1 MRGPGL
7 LTWKDGKMGNG
18 LRRLIVVVLTVCV
31 SCLPIGAVAASAA
44 EADMRP
50 VDVFIGDSSA
60 MNADSRVT
68 PEQRWSRLF
77 SDADGAIE
85 LNVAVGGVGYLVGG
99 EHTYARQVN
108 QVLQQLDERHIDAG
122 RVRRVF
128 LVGGGNDFA
137 AAGTPGFSVALNTAA
152 SEVAGRLRREFPE
165 AQHLY
170 IPEMA
175 PATKRM
181 LAAYGRVKPYMP
193 SFFALAYMHGFKYD
207 KNWYQWLADPY
218 DNGYAVADDT
228 HLSAKGHNEAAHWAV
243 GWVNSLDGPKV
254 AGTVPEWNGSE
265 PVMRF
270 QSHGGWGSVPSV
282 RAAAGTAITL
292 PRSGMTNEGHELIAW
307 NTEADGTG
315 TAYRPGATIAMP
327 GSSVML
333 YAQWRREPQATHV
346 GRGLRMLYVGA
357 VALVCLVAVVA
368 FALVVGHRVG
378 LATSRDAVSARHRH
392 ARRRG
397 RHDAA

>member
-31 SCLPIGAVAASAA
+31 SCLPLGAVVASAA
-44 EADMRP
+44 EAEADTRP

-99 EHTYARQVN
+99 EHTYARQIN

-152 SEVAGRLRREFPE
+152 SEVAGRLRREFPD

-193 SFFALAYMHGFKYD
+193 AFFALAHIHGFQYD
-207 KNWYQWLADPY
+207 KNWYQWLSDPY

-254 AGTVPEWNGSE
+254 AGTVPEWDGSAG
-265 PVMRF
+265 PVVRF
-270 QSHGGWGSVPSV
+270 QSHGGWGSVPSIH
-282 RAAAGTAITL
+282 AAAGTAITL
-292 PRSGMTNEGHELIAW
+292 PRSGMTNEGHELVAW
-307 NTEADGTG
+307 NTKADGTG
-315 TAYRPGATIAMP
+315 TAYRPGDVITMP
-327 GSSVML
+327 ARSVML
-333 YAQWRREPQATHV
+333 YAQWKTLPASERRRDTMGWRV
-346 GRGLRMLYVGA
+346 LYISAA
-357 VALVCLVAVVA
+357 VLVILVLTLASV
-368 FALVVGHRVG
+368 LVV
-378 LATSRDAVSARHRH
+378 TSHGGG
-392 ARRRG
+392 RRRHG
-397 RHDAA
+397 W